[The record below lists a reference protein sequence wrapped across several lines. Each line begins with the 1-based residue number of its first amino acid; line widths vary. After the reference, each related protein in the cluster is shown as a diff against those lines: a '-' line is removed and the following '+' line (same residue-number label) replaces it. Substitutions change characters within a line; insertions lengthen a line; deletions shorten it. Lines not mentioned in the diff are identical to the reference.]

1 MLEGGQRSW
10 KFAVPPA
17 AIGFV
22 AGNAR
27 LRDRVA
33 DNAAKNDITESESLL
48 IGRTSGSAPTS
59 RPPRTEA
66 CSWGR

>member
-27 LRDRVA
+27 LRDRLA
-33 DNAAKNDITESESLL
+33 DNAANT
-48 IGRTSGSAPTS
+48 TS
-59 RPPRTEA
+59 RRA
-66 CSWGR
+66 RAS